1 MIKVRTVFTKL
12 DRAKYISHLDLMR
25 CMTRALKR
33 SKLKIWYT
41 EGFNPHAYIMFPLA
55 LSLGT
60 ESCAEIMDF
69 NLTEDISFDEVKS
82 RLNAVLPKDI
92 RIVSV
97 KEQEKKHTE
106 IGFASYH
113 AEFKLEDRTVEEC
126 KEAFEAF
133 LSQESINIEKRSKKK
148 GTVAVDIKPHVEMSD
163 ISVRD
168 GLVCADFTLP
178 AGIPLN
184 LNAGVLLDAFSEPFG
199 NEFIVKKLERTAI
212 LDSSHNEF
220 V

>member
-1 MIKVRTVFTKL
+1 MVKVRTVFTKL

-33 SKLKIWYT
+33 SGLKIWYT

-60 ESCAEIMDF
+60 ESRVEVMDF
-69 NLTEDISFDEVKS
+69 NLTEDIPFDEVKS
-82 RLNAVLPKDI
+82 RLNAVLPRDI

-97 KEQEKKHTE
+97 SEQVMKHTE
-106 IGFASYH
+106 IGFSSYH
-113 AEFKLEDRTVEEC
+113 AEFRIEDMTAEDC
-126 KEAFEAF
+126 KAAFGRLLA
-133 LSQESINIEKRSKKK
+133 QETIDIEKRSKKK
-148 GTVAVDIKPHVEMSD
+148 GMVAVDIKPHVEMREVV
-163 ISVRD
+163 IRD

-184 LNAGVLLDAFSEPFG
+184 LNAGALLDAFSAPYGER
-199 NEFIVKKLERTAI
+199 FIVKKLERTAI